1 MSSISASAAPIDVTA
16 AGPALR
22 RLCVFCG
29 SNPGRDP
36 RFLAAARDLGAA
48 LAGAGIGLVYG
59 GASVGLMGAVADAV
73 LAAGGDVVGVIPRAL
88 FDKEVA
94 HTSLSDLRIVG
105 SMHERKALMAELSD
119 GFVALPGGAG
129 TLEELF
135 EVWTWAQLGYH
146 AKPCGLLDVA
156 GFYGQ
161 LVAFLDGVTAQGFMK
176 APHRDMLMVSETAG
190 DLLQRFRTYRAPQ
203 VGKWIGPDER

>member
-1 MSSISASAAPIDVTA
+1 M
-16 AGPALR
+16 LR
-22 RLCVFCG
+22 QLCVFCG

-36 RFLAAARDLGAA
+36 RFLAAARDLGTA

-59 GASVGLMGAVADAV
+59 GASVGLMGAVADAA
-73 LAAGGDVVGVIPRAL
+73 LDAGGDVVGVIPRAL

-94 HTSLSDLRIVG
+94 HQGLSDLRVVG

-129 TLEELF
+129 TLEEIF
-135 EVWTWAQLGYH
+135 EVWTWAQLGDH
-146 AKPCGLLDVA
+146 TKPCGLLDVA

-176 APHRDMLMVSETAG
+176 VPHRDMLIVSETAD
-190 DLLQRFRTYRAPQ
+190 DLLRRFRAYRAPQ
-203 VGKWIGPDER
+203 VGKWIGPEER